1 MKQKLRDLIL
11 YGIVGGLAT
20 IVEWGLFYLFNTPM
34 GMNYELATTI
44 AYIIATFANWGFGK
58 LLLFKGIQNLW
69 KELAQIYLTSIV
81 GWLLNLLIMWVLVS
95 GFGVGE
101 MWSKIIA
108 TGLVFFW
115 NYLMRKLVIYKK

>member
-95 GFGVGE
+95 GLGVGE

>member
-95 GFGVGE
+95 GLSVGE